1 MNSKFIKVSN
11 VEIPD
16 SFYNRIK
23 TNVES
28 IDHLFGDGILPGCTY
43 TLTAGW
49 GMGKTQLMLQLL
61 SRVENVN
68 KRVGYI
74 TNEESVEQ
82 LAFTCRRISVHNVMV
97 ANMSNI
103 TEIAEAMK
111 DFDVVVI
118 DSFSMLTSDEHVG
131 SLKIESEALDT
142 IIAAAKANNCATF
155 FIMHYTKDGKGAKGS
170 SKVPH
175 LVDANLYIEKVEG
188 EDEQLRR
195 VYFIKNRFGAPNEIN
210 IRLTSTGYDFTLIE
224 GSKSPEGSKK
234 KTNKKA
240 KQEEDMKSIMAL
252 KEPPSIKVG
261 RVMKLLNCEH
271 YKAAFYL
278 RELTMQGKLAKYG
291 RGLDAS
297 WKIVNTVKEYV

>member
-61 SRVENVN
+61 SRIANVN

-111 DFDVVVI
+111 DFDVV
-118 DSFSMLTSDEHVG
+118 
-131 SLKIESEALDT
+131 
-142 IIAAAKANNCATF
+142 AAAKANNCATF
-155 FIMHYTKDGKGAKGS
+155 FIMHYTKDGKLKGS
-170 SKVPH
+170 SRVPH

-188 EDEQLRR
+188 DDEQLRR
-195 VYFIKNRFGAPNEIN
+195 VYFTKNRFGAPNDIN

-261 RVMKLLNCEH
+261 RVMKLLKCEH

>member
-61 SRVENVN
+61 SRIENVN

-131 SLKIESEALDT
+131 TLKIESEALDT
-142 IIAAAKANNCATF
+142 IITAAKANNCATF

-195 VYFIKNRFGAPNEIN
+195 VYFIKNRFGAPNDIN

-224 GSKSPEGSKK
+224 GSTSSDTPK

-240 KQEEDMKSIMAL
+240 KQAQDMKSIMAL
-252 KEPPSIKVG
+252 KEPPSIKIG
-261 RVMKLLNCEH
+261 RVMELLKCEH

-278 RELTMQGKLAKYG
+278 RELTMQGKLVKYG

-297 WKIVNTVKEYV
+297 WKITNNVEEYV

>member
-61 SRVENVN
+61 SRIENVN

-103 TEIAEAMK
+103 TEIAEALK

-155 FIMHYTKDGKGAKGS
+155 FIMHYTKDGKLKGS
-170 SKVPH
+170 SRVPH

-188 EDEQLRR
+188 DDEQLRR
-195 VYFIKNRFGAPNEIN
+195 VYFTKNRFGAPNDIN

-261 RVMKLLNCEH
+261 RVMKLLKCEH